1 MPDPNPNPNP
11 TPNPTPTPNLCQ
23 RLLDELAPAERA
35 LLCWLVR
42 VTYEAAALTEENK
55 MNVRNLTLVLAPN
68 LFGPPNPKANPMEEL
83 MLIKAS

>member
-1 MPDPNPNPNP
+1 
-11 TPNPTPTPNLCQ
+11 
-23 RLLDELAPAERA
+23 
-35 LLCWLVR
+35 VR

-83 MLIKAS
+83 MLTKAS